1 MPLVSF
7 SVACLSC
14 LSFFSPLCRL
24 TAHSL
29 PSSWL
34 RHGWPFLFLLYI
46 PRVIKNEESRKE
58 QEHYERSRS
67 KRGRRRTVR
76 IGRTSP
82 HSLPNPGFT
91 HFFLS
96 ICLFL
101 TLTENWHSN
110 CLFRE
115 WLDSFCVATCT
126 CVSPPPFSLYSLESC
141 QFRRQHRLAQMFSS
155 FSHLYRKSTRTFSF
169 YTHTLFLAILL
180 SRSLHRHFR
189 SILGRVRLH

>member
-34 RHGWPFLFLLYI
+34 RHGWPFLFLLYTSCYKE
-46 PRVIKNEESRKE
+46 RRIKKRTRTLRTIQK
-58 QEHYERSRS
+58 QE
-67 KRGRRRTVR
+67 RRMVR

-82 HSLPNPGFT
+82 LPSQTLVLPISFYPSVFFSHS
-91 HFFLS
+91 
-96 ICLFL
+96 
-101 TLTENWHSN
+101 TENWHSN

-115 WLDSFCVATCT
+115 WLDSFVRDMYLCIPL
-126 CVSPPPFSLYSLESC
+126 PPPSVHWNHASFAGSTDSPKCSRLSHTYTAATRIFSSPTHFSLP
-141 QFRRQHRLAQMFSS
+141 S
-155 FSHLYRKSTRTFSF
+155 F
-169 YTHTLFLAILL
+169 FLAPCTDI
-180 SRSLHRHFR
+180 F
-189 SILGRVRLH
+189 VRYWGACDYTRW